1 MKISTE
7 NSNYTF
13 VWFYTAIYMKIS
25 TEHSNFFCLA
35 LCSTFIWNLALNIQ
49 IILLFFFIQYL
60 YKKISTELS
69 NYPFVWFYTEIL
81 CAN

>member
-35 LCSTFIWNLALNIQ
+35 FFLFCSLYTALFEN
-49 IILLFFFIQYL
+49 F
-60 YKKISTELS
+60 EHS
-69 NYPFVWFYTEIL
+69 NHYFVCFYTSIL
-81 CAN
+81 Y